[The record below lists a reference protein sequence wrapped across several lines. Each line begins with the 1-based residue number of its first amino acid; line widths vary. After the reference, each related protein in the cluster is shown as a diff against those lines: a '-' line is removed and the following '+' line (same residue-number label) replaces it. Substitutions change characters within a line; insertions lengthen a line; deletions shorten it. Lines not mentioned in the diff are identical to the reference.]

1 MYQVQFLLTSNCDD
15 PCRDPPGNLYSL
27 ELVESLVALTILLFL
42 FLFIIFTFLLL
53 FF

>member
-42 FLFIIFTFLLL
+42 FIIFTFLLL